1 MNADISVVPTG
12 LKIQNNST
20 QGMNVYAQGIRL
32 GSNTAASIGDV
43 EIQGINVGTSTI
55 TISGH

>member
-1 MNADISVVPTG
+1 
-12 LKIQNNST
+12 
-20 QGMNVYAQGIRL
+20 MNVYAQGIRL